1 MLQEKK
7 KAGESG
13 NMPITMMIPLEMRFS
28 DEQTSEIQLLKMGEW
43 NHPMYGPI
51 KVTSDVFDEFVKNFK
66 KDLRAHSSRIGLP
79 VDEEHHSA
87 GGAVGWIKK
96 IINRGSEGLFAIVEW
111 NSKGRQLIKDAVYRF
126 FSPEFYF
133 QYEDPE
139 SRKVYNNVLVGGA
152 LTNRPYFKGLNPVV
166 LSEDIIINNK
176 NNNNMLLSEIIK
188 KNLADLSD
196 DEKSFVTSHFAELDE
211 ETKKKFNELKPAETE
226 AEKKARE
233 DKDLKANEDAK
244 KVEEEKKKGEKSVTM
259 SEGDVLKL
267 KDQAAQG
274 EKAMTEIKK
283 MKLSDRV
290 KGLVYSE
297 TNKGGKL
304 LATLGEKVTNFVMT
318 LSEDQEKAFFEI
330 VDGLPSAKLFTELG
344 EGALE
349 GNDAGA
355 APKGVDQ
362 DSFELDAKAKELM
375 KANDKL
381 TYEEALVMAEKD
393 LAKK

>member
-1 MLQEKK
+1 MPQDLTKK
-7 KAGESG
+7 KSG
-13 NMPITMMIPLEMRFS
+13 NMPITMMVPLEMKFS
-28 DEQTSEIQLLKMGEW
+28 EEDTSEIQLLKMGEW

-51 KVTSDVFDEFVKNFK
+51 KVTSDVFDEFIKNFK
-66 KDLRAHSSRIGLP
+66 KDLRAHSSIIGLP

-96 IINRGSEGLFAIVEW
+96 LINKGSEGLFATVEW
-111 NSKGRQLIKDAVYRF
+111 NSKGRQMIKDAVYRF

-211 ETKKKFNELKPAETE
+211 ETKKKFNDVKPAETAE
-226 AEKKARE
+226 EKKARE
-233 DKDLKANEDAK
+233 DKELKAREDANK
-244 KVEEEKKKGEKSVTM
+244 AEEEKNKTEKSVTM
-259 SEGDVLKL
+259 SEGEVLEL
-267 KDQAAQG
+267 KDQAQKG
-274 EKAMTEIKK
+274 VQAMSEIKK
-283 MKLSDRV
+283 MKLSD
-290 KGLVYSE
+290 KIKSLTYSE

-304 LATLGEKVTNFVMT
+304 PATLSEKITNFVMT
-318 LSEDQEKAFFEI
+318 LSEDQEKSFFEI
-330 VDGLPSAKLFTELG
+330 VGDLPSAKLFTELG
-344 EGALE
+344 ESALA
-349 GNDAGA
+349 GNDAGI

-362 DSFELDAKAKELM
+362 ESFELDAKAKELM

-381 TYEEALVMAEKD
+381 TYDQALVMAEKE